1 MNSYQKS
8 VGKTTKSSHMNY
20 VETQEQNKINGCFK
34 TMGKCKVAQ
43 QTQAVTA
50 RTLNVCIY
58 VLTGIVAL
66 TLVGT
71 Y

>member
-1 MNSYQKS
+1 
-8 VGKTTKSSHMNY
+8 MNY

-34 TMGKCKVAQ
+34 TMGKCKVLAQ

-58 VLTGIVAL
+58 VLTGTVAL

>member
-1 MNSYQKS
+1 
-8 VGKTTKSSHMNY
+8 MNY